1 MEQPELRQRVGAI
14 LAAEESANS
23 IERWA
28 EVERLTDEL
37 QAELQATPGTQ
48 CPDIVNHYLDD
59 PEIRARDERY
69 AAQQRERVRRFV
81 QTGQYSD
88 GASVSLWTVA
98 GAVIVVVGLVVWLA
112 L

>member
-1 MEQPELRQRVGAI
+1 MDQAELRQRVGAI
-14 LAAEESANS
+14 LAAEEAANS
-23 IERWA
+23 VEGWA
-28 EVERLTDEL
+28 KVERLSDEL
-37 QAELQATPGTQ
+37 QAELEAIPGTE
-48 CPDIVNHYLDD
+48 CPEIVNHYLDD

-98 GAVIVVVGLVVWLA
+98 GALIVVGGLFVWLT